1 MHKKMLGIGVIG
13 LFSAVLLGGC
23 SKEDAIDE
31 SVDNIKI
38 EMAHNY
44 LEAYSQEYNHDD
56 NTIILTEDEYKTPYL
71 KLPEDDR
78 NEFRYEYIAALAS
91 PLSKMP
97 EKSSDIQINDSKG
110 NELVKFNNQ
119 EIEFNNLPDENYE
132 KKQEFIDLVEDG
144 QSSIEENR
152 SIDEFEKQMK
162 NMYGEILLSKNEYD
176 ESEGV
181 YVVNL
186 RENEK
191 SSEFNI
197 AMTLRIYQRAA
208 PSDLVVK
215 IYSSDNTKLAEIK
228 DTKIANYNTEVFNDD
243 FLSIVQEYGASGN
256 LEYDV
261 NERLKE
267 LE

>member
-1 MHKKMLGIGVIG
+1 MHKKMFGIGVIG

-38 EMAHNY
+38 EMRHKY

-144 QSSIEENR
+144 QSLIEENR
-152 SIDEFEKQMK
+152 SIDEFERQMK
-162 NMYGEILLSKNEYD
+162 KRFGKIVNKNEYD
-176 ESEGV
+176 ESEEI

-186 RENEK
+186 RENEE
-191 SSEFNI
+191 SPEFNI
-197 AMTLRIYQRAA
+197 AMTLRIYQRVA
-208 PSDLVVK
+208 PSDLTVK

-228 DTKIANYNTEVFNDD
+228 DAKIVNYNTEVFNDD
-243 FLSIVQEYGASGN
+243 FLSIGQEYGAVED